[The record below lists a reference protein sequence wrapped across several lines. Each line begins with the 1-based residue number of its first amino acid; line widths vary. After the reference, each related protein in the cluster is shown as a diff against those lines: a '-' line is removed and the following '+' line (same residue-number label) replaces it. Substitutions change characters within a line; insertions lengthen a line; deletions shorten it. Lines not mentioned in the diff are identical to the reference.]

1 VREYIVWRVLEREI
15 DWFALRDGQ
24 YERMPTDAQGLVRSE
39 VFPGLWLDPSA
50 LIRGDLATVLA
61 VVQHGLASP
70 EHDAFVARFRPPTA
84 TP

>member
-1 VREYIVWRVLEREI
+1 
-15 DWFALRDGQ
+15 
-24 YERMPTDAQGLVRSE
+24 MDAQGLVRSE
-39 VFPGLWLDPSA
+39 VFPGVWLDPAA

-70 EHDAFVARFRPPTA
+70 EHDAFVARLRPPTT